1 MRTKILALVLPF
13 IFAGLL
19 FAAVIPT
26 YADGP
31 DLVKD
36 NAAYGDVIAY
46 DDSYDVPYLYG
57 APIQVAQ
64 TLSVNIDTSTLFTG
78 AQTMLDA
85 LTSPYLLIA
94 GFGLGVAILAAV
106 MKAVTSLRL

>member
-1 MRTKILALVLPF
+1 MKKRLLVLLVPVLL
-13 IFAGLL
+13 AGLM
-19 FAAVIPT
+19 FAAVGTTFAAAPETAAAPMAVGDVMAYST
-26 YADGP
+26 YA
-31 DLVKD
+31 
-36 NAAYGDVIAY
+36 
-46 DDSYDVPYLYG
+46 VPTVYG
-57 APIQVAQ
+57 AALMPSQQ
-64 TLSVNIDTSTLFTG
+64 LSVTIDTSTLFTG